1 MRRSAAVSTEIALLL
16 AGLTLLAV
24 AATWPLA
31 RHLTTHLPNDLTDP
45 VLVAWILAW
54 DAHAFQHGITGLF
67 NAPSFF
73 PYLHPLVF
81 SETMIGVALFTAP
94 MQWISANPVLV
105 YNLAFIGSFVQ
116 AGAGMYVL
124 ARSLTGRRDAALL
137 AALAYAFTP
146 LRVAQFAHLQW
157 LMTGWLPLSLW
168 GLHRYFSTGALRYLL
183 ACAGAYALQGLTS
196 SYFTYF
202 SLLPLAAVAIADA
215 WRVRPPL
222 IRTLVHGAIAALL
235 CTATLA
241 PLVYGY
247 YRARQ

>member
-168 GLHRYFSTGALRYLL
+168 ALHRYFSTGAFAFLL
-183 ACAGAYALQGLTS
+183 ASGGAYVMQTLTG
-196 SYFTYF
+196 SYFAYYA
-202 SLLPLAAVAIADA
+202 LLPLAGVAIADG
-215 WRVRPPL
+215 WRAKARL
-222 IRTLVHGAIAALL
+222 RRTLVHATATAAL
-235 CTATLA
+235 CGAVLA
-241 PLVYGY
+241 P
-247 YRARQ
+247 